1 MTGPEQS
8 LLSKLLAM
16 SKINDSRSYGQGA
29 QGEPEAPKA
38 TKVSFFKRLRYNFDN
53 SLSKPGAFV
62 GYVFIAIIFL
72 ALIMT
77 AVQGAIAA
85 VAALNQPLE
94 PATFF
99 FVFWES
105 FTKILGIGSTA
116 AWGAQ
121 IINALYWAIGIAI
134 SGAVIG
140 FISAQIIRAVAK
152 LQEGKSAVIE
162 SGHTLILGWSN
173 RVFPILSELAI
184 ANENV
189 RKPRVVVFAP
199 TTRAIMDAEIRSRVP
214 NLGKLKVITRTGDST
229 NPEDLKRANVS
240 SAKSIIILDADES
253 GDATIV
259 STVLAVKAV
268 NANPSTRI
276 IAELDDAHTAEAI
289 TSATNNQVIAVRS
302 QEVIARVTAQASRQP
317 GLAAVTLD
325 LLDFAGD
332 EIYISA
338 IPELVGKTYADAL
351 LAFNQ
356 ASVIGL
362 VDANGVAQIN
372 PAPTAK
378 ISAGTKVIAIA
389 EDDDKIIYSGLR
401 SDLKVKKVASSGS
414 SAKKPEHLLFI
425 GWSSMG
431 RAVVGELSQFL
442 PKGST
447 VHIVAEAR
455 HVAPEELKGLS
466 FGKNI
471 KITHASVSGD
481 IDELIAAASAK
492 KYNEVVILGYR
503 EAISEAEADSQ
514 TMLTMLQMNQLF
526 EAKGNG
532 VEPTRL
538 VAEILDSR
546 KAELA
551 RVAAVDDMV
560 VSDNLAALLIAQV
573 SENPAL
579 APVFD
584 DLFDADGASIS
595 VNPIEIYAKVGK
607 PIEYAELVAIGRAH
621 GESVIGYRTLEGS
634 KNSASSG
641 VKLNP
646 IKSMTF
652 TPAKGDGLIVVG
664 DLR

>member
-1 MTGPEQS
+1 
-8 LLSKLLAM
+8 M
-16 SKINDSRSYGQGA
+16 SENKETRSYGQGA
-29 QGEPEAPKA
+29 QGEPDAPQA
-38 TKVSFFKRLRYNFDN
+38 TKVSFRTKLRYNFDN
-53 SLSKPGAFV
+53 SLSKAGAFV
-62 GYVFIAIIFL
+62 GYVFIAIIVL
-72 ALIMT
+72 AFAMT
-77 AVQGAIAA
+77 AVQAAIAA
-85 VAALNQPLE
+85 VQPLNTPLD
-94 PATFF
+94 PASYFF
-99 FVFWES
+99 SYWAA
-105 FTKILGIGSTA
+105 FTKILGIGSTD

-121 IINALYWAIGIAI
+121 IVNFIYWAIGIAI

-140 FISAQIIRAVAK
+140 FISAAIQRAVARLK
-152 LQEGKSAVIE
+152 EGKSAVIE

-184 ANENV
+184 ANENI
-189 RKPRVVVFAP
+189 RKPRVVIFAG
-199 TTRAIMDAEIRSRVP
+199 TARAVMDAEIAARVP
-214 NLGKLKVITRTGDST
+214 NLGKLKVITRTGDVT

-253 GDATIV
+253 GDATVV

-276 IAELDDAHTAEAI
+276 IAELDDANTAEAI
-289 TSATNNQVIAVRS
+289 STATKGQVIAVRS
-302 QEVIARVTAQASRQP
+302 HDVIARVTAQASRQP

-332 EIYISA
+332 EIYFTEVPA
-338 IPELVGKTYADAL
+338 LEGKTYADAL
-351 LAFNQ
+351 LAFNT
-356 ASVIGL
+356 ASVIGV
-362 VDANGVAQIN
+362 VDAKGKTHIN
-372 PAPTAK
+372 PAQTSKIGANAK
-378 ISAGTKVIAIA
+378 IIAIA
-389 EDDDKIIYSGLR
+389 EDDDKIVYTGVREDI
-401 SDLKVKKVASSGS
+401 
-414 SAKKPEHLLFI
+414 AKKKIATHKEPARKAEHLLFI

-431 RAVVGELSQFL
+431 RSVVSELAQFL

-447 VHIVAEAR
+447 VHIVAEKK
-455 HVAPEELKGLS
+455 HVAPEELKGLK
-466 FGKNI
+466 FGSNI
-471 KITHASVSGD
+471 KVTHASVSGD

-492 KYNEVVILGYR
+492 KYNEVIILGYR
-503 EAISEAEADSQ
+503 EAISETEADAQ

-551 RVAAVDDMV
+551 RVAAADDMV

-584 DLFDADGASIS
+584 DLFDADGASIN
-595 VNPIEIYAKVGK
+595 VNPIEHYAPVGK
-607 PIEYAELVAIGRAH
+607 SIEFAELVAIGRAH
-621 GESVIGYRTLEGS
+621 GESVIGYRTLAGS
-634 KNSASSG
+634 KHDPASG

-646 IKSMTF
+646 AKTTKF
-652 TPAKGDGLIVVG
+652 KPAAGDGLVVIG
-664 DLR
+664 DLD

>member
-1 MTGPEQS
+1 
-8 LLSKLLAM
+8 
-16 SKINDSRSYGQGA
+16 
-29 QGEPEAPKA
+29 
-38 TKVSFFKRLRYNFDN
+38 
-53 SLSKPGAFV
+53 
-62 GYVFIAIIFL
+62 
-72 ALIMT
+72 
-77 AVQGAIAA
+77 
-85 VAALNQPLE
+85 
-94 PATFF
+94 
-99 FVFWES
+99 
-105 FTKILGIGSTA
+105 
-116 AWGAQ
+116 
-121 IINALYWAIGIAI
+121 
-134 SGAVIG
+134 
-140 FISAQIIRAVAK
+140 
-152 LQEGKSAVIE
+152 
-162 SGHTLILGWSN
+162 
-173 RVFPILSELAI
+173 
-184 ANENV
+184 
-189 RKPRVVVFAP
+189 
-199 TTRAIMDAEIRSRVP
+199 
-214 NLGKLKVITRTGDST
+214 
-229 NPEDLKRANVS
+229 
-240 SAKSIIILDADES
+240 
-253 GDATIV
+253 V

-268 NANPSTRI
+268 NANPAIRI
-276 IAELDDAHTAEAI
+276 VAELDDAHTADAI
-289 TSATNNQVIAVRS
+289 TSATNNQVIAIRS
-302 QEVIARVTAQASRQP
+302 QDVIARVTAQASRQP

-338 IPELVGKTYADAL
+338 ISQLEGKTYGDAL

-362 VDANGVAQIN
+362 VDADGKSHIN
-372 PAPTAK
+372 PSPTTK
-378 ISAGTKVIAIA
+378 ISSGTKVIAIA
-389 EDDDKIIYSGLR
+389 EDDDRIVYSGVR
-401 SDLKVKKVASSGS
+401 EDLKIKKISS
-414 SAKKPEHLLFI
+414 SARAKKSPEHLLFI

-431 RAVVGELSQFL
+431 RAVVSELSQFL

-447 VHIVAEAR
+447 VHIVAESR
-455 HVAPEELKGLS
+455 HVDPAELKRLN
-466 FGKNI
+466 FGKNL
-471 KITHASVSGD
+471 KVTHSSVSGD

-584 DLFDADGASIS
+584 DLFDAEGASIS

-607 PIEYAELVAIGRAH
+607 PIEFAELVAIGRAH

-634 KNSASSG
+634 KHLASSG

-646 IKSMTF
+646 VKSTMF
-652 TPAKGDGLIVVG
+652 VPAKGDGLIVVG

>member
-1 MTGPEQS
+1 
-8 LLSKLLAM
+8 M
-16 SKINDSRSYGQGA
+16 SKIQDSRSFGQGA
-29 QGEPEAPKA
+29 QGEPETPKA
-38 TKVSFFKRLRYNFDN
+38 QKVSIFKRLRYNFDN

-62 GYVFIAIIFL
+62 GYVFIAIIIL
-72 ALIMT
+72 AFIMT
-77 AVQGAIAA
+77 AVQGSIAT
-85 VAALNQPLE
+85 VVALNEPLD
-94 PATFF
+94 PATYF

-116 AWGAQ
+116 AWGTQ
-121 IINALYWAIGIAI
+121 IVNTFYWAIGIAI

-189 RKPRVVVFAP
+189 RKPRVVIFA
-199 TTRAIMDAEIRSRVP
+199 TATRALMDSEIRSRVP
-214 NLGKLKVITRTGDST
+214 NLGKLKVITRTGDPT

-240 SAKSIIILDADES
+240 SAKSIIILDAYES

-268 NANPSTRI
+268 NSNPATKI
-276 IAELDDAHTAEAI
+276 VAELDDENTAEAI
-289 TSATNNQVIAVRS
+289 ASATNNQVIAVRS
-302 QEVIARVTAQASRQP
+302 QNVIARVTAQASRQP

-332 EIYISA
+332 EIYITA
-338 IPELVGKTYADAL
+338 VPQLVGKTYADAL

-362 VDANGVAQIN
+362 VDSSGVASIN
-372 PAPTAK
+372 PKASTK

-389 EDDDKIIYSGLR
+389 QDDDKIVYSGLR
-401 SDLKVKKVASSGS
+401 DDLKVKKVSASAANS
-414 SAKKPEHLLFI
+414 KKPEHLLFI

-431 RAVVGELSQFL
+431 RAVVSELAQFL

-455 HVAPEELKGLS
+455 HVDPAELKGLS

-471 KITHASVSGD
+471 KVTYASVSGD
-481 IDELIAAASAK
+481 IDELIEAASAK
-492 KYNEVVILGYR
+492 RYNEVVILGYR

-584 DLFDADGASIS
+584 DLFDAEGASIS
-595 VNPIEIYAKVGK
+595 VNPIEIYAKPGK

-634 KNSASSG
+634 KHQASSG

-646 IKSMTF
+646 IKSTQF
-652 TPAKGDGLIVVG
+652 VPAKGDGLIVVG

>member
-1 MTGPEQS
+1 
-8 LLSKLLAM
+8 M

-29 QGEPEAPKA
+29 QGEPGAPKA
-38 TKVSFFKRLRYNFDN
+38 QKVSFFTRLQYNFDN

-62 GYVFIAIIFL
+62 GYVFVAIIFL
-72 ALIMT
+72 AILMT

-85 VAALNQPLE
+85 VAALNEPLD
-94 PATFF
+94 PASYFF
-99 FVFWES
+99 SFWAS
-105 FTKILGIGSTA
+105 FTKILGIGSTD

-121 IINALYWAIGIAI
+121 LINTLYWAIGIAI

-173 RVFPILSELAI
+173 RIFPILSELAI

-189 RKPRVVVFAP
+189 RKPRVVIFAS
-199 TTRAIMDAEIRSRVP
+199 TSRAVMDAEIRSRVA
-214 NLGKLKVITRTGDST
+214 NLGKLKVITRTGDVT

-240 SAKSIIILDADES
+240 SAKSIIILDADEV
-253 GDATIV
+253 GDANIV

-268 NANPSTRI
+268 NANASTRI
-276 IAELDDAHTAEAI
+276 IAELDDDHTAEAI
-289 TSATNNQVIAVRS
+289 TTATNGQVIAVRS
-302 QEVIARVTAQASRQP
+302 QHVIARVTAQASRQP

-332 EIYISA
+332 EIYITA
-338 IPELVGKTYADAL
+338 IPELVGKTYGDAL
-351 LAFNQ
+351 LAFNE

-362 VDANGVAQIN
+362 VDSNGVAQIN
-372 PAPTAK
+372 PKTATK
-378 ISAGTKVIAIA
+378 IAAGSKVIAIA
-389 EDDDKIIYSGLR
+389 LDDDKIIYSGIR
-401 SDLKVKKVASSGS
+401 KDLVSKKVAKKAAGKS
-414 SAKKPEHLLFI
+414 KPEHLLFI

-431 RAVVGELSQFL
+431 RAVVNELAEFL

-455 HVAPEELKGLS
+455 HVAPEQLKGLS

-471 KITHASVSGD
+471 KVTFASVTGD
-481 IDELIAAASAK
+481 IDDLIKAASAK

-514 TMLTMLQMNQLF
+514 TMLTMLQMNQIF

-584 DLFDADGASIS
+584 DLFDADGASLS
-595 VNPIEIYAKVGK
+595 VNAIETYAPVGK
-607 PIEYAELVAIGRAH
+607 SIEFAELVAIGKAH
-621 GESVIGYRTLEGS
+621 GESVIGYRTLAGS
-634 KNSASSG
+634 KKLASSG

-646 IKSMTF
+646 AKTAKF

-664 DLR
+664 DLRK

>member
-1 MTGPEQS
+1 MSPM
-8 LLSKLLAM
+8 SKL
-16 SKINDSRSYGQGA
+16 NESRSYGQGA
-29 QGEPEAPKA
+29 QGEPDAPKA
-38 TKVSFFKRLRYNFDN
+38 SKVSFFTRLRYNFDN

-72 ALIMT
+72 AIIMSGIQRG
-77 AVQGAIAA
+77 VAA
-85 VAALNQPLE
+85 VVALNEPLD
-94 PATFF
+94 PATYFF
-99 FVFWES
+99 SFWEA

-116 AWGAQ
+116 AWGTQ
-121 IINALYWAIGIAI
+121 LINTLYWAIGIAI

-189 RKPRVVVFAP
+189 RKPRVVIFAP
-199 TTRAIMDAEIRSRVP
+199 TARAVMDSEIRSRVA
-214 NLGKLKVITRTGDST
+214 NLGKLKVITRTGDVT

-253 GDATIV
+253 GDANIV
-259 STVLAVKAV
+259 STVLAVKSV
-268 NANPSTRI
+268 NSNTATRI
-276 IAELDDAHTAEAI
+276 IAELDDENTAEAI
-289 TSATNNQVIAVRS
+289 STATNGQVIAVRS
-302 QEVIARVTAQASRQP
+302 QNVIARVTAQASRQP

-332 EIYISA
+332 EIYITA
-338 IPELVGKTYADAL
+338 VRELVGKTYGEAL
-351 LAFNQ
+351 LAFNE

-362 VDANGVAQIN
+362 VDSKGVAQIN
-372 PAPTAK
+372 PPATTK
-378 ISAGTKVIAIA
+378 IPAGTKVIAIA
-389 EDDDKIIYSGLR
+389 LDDDKIIYSGIR
-401 SDLKVKKVASSGS
+401 KDLVAKKIAKKASGKS
-414 SAKKPEHLLFI
+414 KPEHLLFI

-431 RAVVGELSQFL
+431 RAVVSELAQFL
-442 PKGST
+442 PTGST
-447 VHIVAEAR
+447 VHIVAESR
-455 HVAPEELKGLS
+455 HVAAEELKGLK

-471 KITHASVSGD
+471 KVTHASVSGD
-481 IDELIAAASAK
+481 IDDLIKAASAK

-595 VNPIEIYAKVGK
+595 VNPIETYAPVGK
-607 PIEYAELVAIGRAH
+607 SIEFAELVAIGKAH
-621 GESVIGYRTLEGS
+621 GESVIGYRTLAGS
-634 KNSASSG
+634 KQQASSG

-646 IKSMTF
+646 AKTAKF

-664 DLR
+664 DLRK

>member
-1 MTGPEQS
+1 
-8 LLSKLLAM
+8 M

-38 TKVSFFKRLRYNFDN
+38 NKVSFFQKLRYNFDN

-62 GYVFIAIIFL
+62 GYVFIAIIIL
-72 ALIMT
+72 AFIMT
-77 AVQGAIAA
+77 AVQGAIAT
-85 VAALNQPLE
+85 VTALNEPLD
-94 PATFF
+94 PATYF
-99 FVFWES
+99 FVFWDA

-116 AWGAQ
+116 AWGTQ
-121 IINALYWAIGIAI
+121 IINTFYWAIGIAI

-189 RKPRVVVFAP
+189 RKPRVVIFASA
-199 TTRAIMDAEIRSRVP
+199 TRALMDSEIRSRVP
-214 NLGKLKVITRTGDST
+214 NLGKLKVITRTGDPT

-268 NANPSTRI
+268 NANPKTRI
-276 IAELDDAHTAEAI
+276 IAELDDENTAEAI

-302 QEVIARVTAQASRQP
+302 QNVIARVTAQASRQP

-338 IPELVGKTYADAL
+338 IPELLGKTYGDAL
-351 LAFNQ
+351 LAFNH

-372 PAPTAK
+372 PATTTK

-389 EDDDKIIYSGLR
+389 EDDDRIIYSGLR
-401 SDLKVKKVASSGS
+401 SDLKFKKATSSAAA
-414 SAKKPEHLLFI
+414 AKKPEHLLFI

-431 RAVVGELSQFL
+431 RAVVSELAQFL

-455 HVAPEELKGLS
+455 HVDPAELKGLN

-471 KITHASVSGD
+471 KVSYASVSGD

-607 PIEYAELVAIGRAH
+607 PIEFAELVAIGRAQ

-634 KNSASSG
+634 KNSAASG

-646 IKSMTF
+646 VKSASF

>member
-1 MTGPEQS
+1 M
-8 LLSKLLAM
+8 SKL
-16 SKINDSRSYGQGA
+16 NDSRSYGQGA
-29 QGEPEAPKA
+29 QGEPDAPQA
-38 TKVSFFKRLRYNFDN
+38 QKVSFFTRLRYNFDN

-72 ALIMT
+72 AFIMS
-77 AVQGAIAA
+77 AIQRA
-85 VAALNQPLE
+85 VAAVVALNEPLD
-94 PATFF
+94 PATYFF
-99 FVFWES
+99 SFWES

-116 AWGAQ
+116 AWGTQ
-121 IINALYWAIGIAI
+121 LINTLYWAIGIAI

-189 RKPRVVVFAP
+189 RKPRVVIFAP
-199 TTRAIMDAEIRSRVP
+199 TTRAVMDAEIRSRVA
-214 NLGKLKVITRTGDST
+214 NLGKLKVITRTGDVT

-253 GDATIV
+253 GDANIV
-259 STVLAVKAV
+259 STVLAVKSV
-268 NANPSTRI
+268 NSNTATRI
-276 IAELDDAHTAEAI
+276 IAELDDENTAEAI
-289 TSATNNQVIAVRS
+289 STATNGQVIAVRS
-302 QEVIARVTAQASRQP
+302 QNVIARVTAQASRQP

-332 EIYISA
+332 EIYITA
-338 IPELVGKTYADAL
+338 IKELVGKTYGEAL
-351 LAFNQ
+351 LAFNE

-362 VDANGVAQIN
+362 VDSKGFAQIN
-372 PAPTAK
+372 PPATTK
-378 ISAGTKVIAIA
+378 IQAGTKVIAIA
-389 EDDDKIIYSGLR
+389 LDDDKIIYSGIR
-401 SDLKVKKVASSGS
+401 KDLVSKKVAKKASGKS
-414 SAKKPEHLLFI
+414 KPEHLLFI

-431 RAVVGELSQFL
+431 RAVVSELSQFL
-442 PKGST
+442 PAGST

-455 HVAPEELKGLS
+455 HVAAEELKGLK

-471 KITHASVSGD
+471 KVTYASVTGD
-481 IDELIAAASAK
+481 IDDLIKAASAK

-595 VNPIEIYAKVGK
+595 VNSIETYAPLGK
-607 PIEYAELVAIGRAH
+607 SIEFAELVAIGKAH

-634 KNSASSG
+634 KKLASSG

-646 IKSMTF
+646 AKTTKF

-664 DLR
+664 ELRR

>member
-1 MTGPEQS
+1 
-8 LLSKLLAM
+8 M

-29 QGEPEAPKA
+29 QGEPDAPKA
-38 TKVSFFKRLRYNFDN
+38 QRVSFFTRLQYNFDN

-62 GYVFIAIIFL
+62 GYVFVAIIFL
-72 ALIMT
+72 AILMT

-85 VAALNQPLE
+85 VAALNEPLD
-94 PATFF
+94 PASYFF
-99 FVFWES
+99 SFWAS
-105 FTKILGIGSTA
+105 FTKILGIGSTD

-121 IINALYWAIGIAI
+121 LINTLYWAIGIAI

-173 RVFPILSELAI
+173 RIFPILSELAI

-189 RKPRVVVFAP
+189 RKPRVVIFAS
-199 TTRAIMDAEIRSRVP
+199 TSRAVMDAEIRSRVA
-214 NLGKLKVITRTGDST
+214 NLGKLKVITRTGDVT

-240 SAKSIIILDADES
+240 SAKSIIILDADEV
-253 GDATIV
+253 GDANIV

-268 NANPSTRI
+268 NANASTRI
-276 IAELDDAHTAEAI
+276 IAELDDDHTAEAI
-289 TSATNNQVIAVRS
+289 TTATNGQVIAVRS
-302 QEVIARVTAQASRQP
+302 QHVIARVTAQASRQP

-332 EIYISA
+332 EIYITA
-338 IPELVGKTYADAL
+338 IPELVGKTYGDAL
-351 LAFNQ
+351 LAFNK

-362 VDANGVAQIN
+362 VDANGVPQVN
-372 PAPTAK
+372 PKTTTK
-378 ISAGTKVIAIA
+378 IESGTKVIAIA
-389 EDDDKIIYSGLR
+389 EDDDRIVYSGLR
-401 SDLKVKKVASSGS
+401 NDLTVKKVAKTQK
-414 SAKKPEHLLFI
+414 SAAKPEHLLFI

-431 RAVVGELSQFL
+431 RAVVNELAEFL

-455 HVAPEELKGLS
+455 HVAPEQLKGLS

-471 KITHASVSGD
+471 KVTFASVTGD
-481 IDELIAAASAK
+481 IDDLIKAASAK

-560 VSDNLAALLIAQV
+560 VSDNLAALLIAQI

-584 DLFDADGASIS
+584 DLFDADGASLS
-595 VNPIEIYAKVGK
+595 VNPVEIYARVGK
-607 PIEYAELVAIGRAH
+607 AIEFAELVAIGKAH
-621 GESVIGYRTLEGS
+621 GESVIGYRTLAGS
-634 KNSASSG
+634 KQQASSG

-646 IKSMTF
+646 SKTSKF

-664 DLR
+664 NLRK

>member
-1 MTGPEQS
+1 MP
-8 LLSKLLAM
+8 
-16 SKINDSRSYGQGA
+16 KINDSRSYGQGA
-29 QGEPEAPKA
+29 QGEPDAPKA
-38 TKVSFFKRLRYNFDN
+38 QKVSLFTRLRYNFDN

-62 GYVFIAIIFL
+62 GYVFVAIIVL
-72 ALIMT
+72 AILMT
-77 AVQGAIAA
+77 AIQGAIAA
-85 VAALNQPLE
+85 VAALNQPLD
-94 PATFF
+94 PASYFF
-99 FVFWES
+99 SFWAS
-105 FTKILGIGSTA
+105 FTKILGIGSTD

-121 IINALYWAIGIAI
+121 LINTLYWAIGIAI

-173 RVFPILSELAI
+173 RIFPILSELAI

-189 RKPRVVVFAP
+189 RKPRVVIFGP
-199 TTRAIMDAEIRSRVP
+199 TTRAVMDAEIRSRVP
-214 NLGKLKVITRTGDST
+214 SLGKLKVITRTGDVT

-240 SAKSIIILDADES
+240 TAKSIIILDADEV
-253 GDATIV
+253 GDANIV

-276 IAELDDAHTAEAI
+276 VAELDDDHTAEAI
-289 TSATNNQVIAVRS
+289 TTATNGQVIAVRS
-302 QEVIARVTAQASRQP
+302 QDVIARVTAQASRQP

-332 EIYISA
+332 EIYMTA
-338 IPELVGKTYADAL
+338 VPELVGKTYGEAL

-362 VDANGVAQIN
+362 VDANGVPRVN
-372 PAPTAK
+372 PKPTTK
-378 ISAGTKVIAIA
+378 IESGTKVIAIA
-389 EDDDKIIYSGLR
+389 EDDDRIVYSGLR
-401 SDLKVKKVASSGS
+401 NDLTVKKATKTTKST
-414 SAKKPEHLLFI
+414 AKPEHLLFI

-431 RAVVGELSQFL
+431 RAVVSELAEFL

-471 KITHASVSGD
+471 KVTFASVSGD
-481 IDELIAAASAK
+481 IDDLIKAASAK

-514 TMLTMLQMNQLF
+514 TMLTMLQMNQIF

-584 DLFDADGASIS
+584 DLFAADGASLS
-595 VNPIEIYAKVGK
+595 VNPIEHYAPVGK
-607 PIEYAELVAIGRAH
+607 PIEFAQLVAIGRAN
-621 GESVIGYRTLEGS
+621 GESVIGYRTLAGS
-634 KNSASSG
+634 KQQASSG

-646 IKSMTF
+646 TKTTMI
-652 TPAKGDGLIVVG
+652 TPATGDGLIVVWE
-664 DLR
+664 LRH

>member
-1 MTGPEQS
+1 
-8 LLSKLLAM
+8 M

-29 QGEPEAPKA
+29 QGEPDAPKA
-38 TKVSFFKRLRYNFDN
+38 HKVSFFTRLRYNFDN

-72 ALIMT
+72 AFIMS
-77 AVQGAIAA
+77 AVQRGVSA
-85 VAALNQPLE
+85 VVALNEPLD
-94 PATFF
+94 PATYFF
-99 FVFWES
+99 SFWEA

-116 AWGAQ
+116 AWGTQ
-121 IINALYWAIGIAI
+121 LINTMYWAIGIAI

-189 RKPRVVVFAP
+189 RKPRVVIFAP
-199 TTRAIMDAEIRSRVP
+199 TARAVMDAEIRSRVA
-214 NLGKLKVITRTGDST
+214 NLGKLKVITRTGDVT

-240 SAKSIIILDADES
+240 TAKSIIILDADES
-253 GDATIV
+253 GDANIV

-268 NANPSTRI
+268 NANTSTRI
-276 IAELDDAHTAEAI
+276 VAELDDANTAEAI
-289 TSATNNQVIAVRS
+289 TSATIGQVIAVRS
-302 QEVIARVTAQASRQP
+302 QNVIARVTAQASRQP

-332 EIYISA
+332 EIYITE
-338 IPELVGKTYADAL
+338 IPDLVGKTYGDAL
-351 LAFNQ
+351 LAFDS

-362 VDANGVAQIN
+362 VDKSGVAQVN
-372 PAPTAK
+372 PPASTK
-378 ISAGTKVIAIA
+378 IAAGTKVIAIA
-389 EDDDKIIYSGLR
+389 EDDDKIVYSGIR
-401 SDLKVKKVASSGS
+401 KDLTAKKTTTSTKA
-414 SAKKPEHLLFI
+414 AAKPEHLLFI

-431 RAVVGELSQFL
+431 RAVVSELAEFL

-455 HVAPEELKGLS
+455 HVDPEELKGLK

-471 KITHASVSGD
+471 KVSYASVTGD
-481 IDELIAAASAK
+481 IDDLIEAASAK

-595 VNPIEIYAKVGK
+595 VNPIESYAPVGK
-607 PIEYAELVAIGRAH
+607 SIEFAQLVAIGRAN
-621 GESVIGYRTLEGS
+621 GESVIGYRTLAGS
-634 KNSASSG
+634 KHLASSG

-646 IKSMTF
+646 AKTTKF

-664 DLR
+664 ELGH

>member
-1 MTGPEQS
+1 MPKT
-8 LLSKLLAM
+8 
-16 SKINDSRSYGQGA
+16 NNSRSYGQGA

-38 TKVSFFKRLRYNFDN
+38 NKVNFLKRLRYNFDN

-62 GYVFIAIIFL
+62 GYVFIAIIIL
-72 ALIMT
+72 AFVMT

-85 VAALNQPLE
+85 VAALNEPLD
-94 PATFF
+94 PATYF

-121 IINALYWAIGIAI
+121 IINTIYWAIGIAI

-189 RKPRVVVFAP
+189 RKPRVVIFASA
-199 TTRAIMDAEIRSRVP
+199 TRALMEAEIRSRVP
-214 NLGKLKVITRTGDST
+214 NLGKLRVITRTGDST

-240 SAKSIIILDADES
+240 SAKSIIILDADET

-259 STVLAVKAV
+259 STVLAVKSV
-268 NANPSTRI
+268 NANPKTRI
-276 IAELDDAHTAEAI
+276 IAELDDENTAEAI
-289 TSATNNQVIAVRS
+289 TSATNGQVIAVRS
-302 QEVIARVTAQASRQP
+302 QNVIARVTAQASRQP

-332 EIYISA
+332 EIYITA

-362 VDANGVAQIN
+362 VDANGVSQIN
-372 PAPTAK
+372 PSSTTK

-389 EDDDKIIYSGLR
+389 QDDDKIVYTGIR
-401 SDLKVKKVASSGS
+401 EDLKNKKVSTA
-414 SAKKPEHLLFI
+414 AFKKAPEHLLFI

-431 RAVVGELSQFL
+431 RAVVRELAQFL

-447 VHIVAEAR
+447 VHIVAESR
-455 HVAPEELKGLS
+455 HVALEELKGLK
-466 FGKNI
+466 FGTNI
-471 KITHASVSGD
+471 KVTHASVSGD
-481 IDELIAAASAK
+481 IDELIEAASAK
-492 KYNEVVILGYR
+492 RYNEIVILGYR
-503 EAISEAEADSQ
+503 EAISVAEADSQ
-514 TMLTMLQMNQLF
+514 TMLTMLQMNQIF
-526 EAKGNG
+526 EATNNR

-573 SENPAL
+573 SENPDL
-579 APVFD
+579 AKVFD
-584 DLFDADGASIS
+584 DLFDADSASLS
-595 VNPIEIYAKVGK
+595 VKPIDTYTKVGN

-634 KNSASSG
+634 KNQASSG

-646 IKSMTF
+646 IKSMMF

-664 DLR
+664 DHR

>member
-1 MTGPEQS
+1 MTKIA
-8 LLSKLLAM
+8 LM
-16 SKINDSRSYGQGA
+16 SKIQNSRSYGQGA
-29 QGEPEAPKA
+29 QGEPEAPKSQ
-38 TKVSFFKRLRYNFDN
+38 KVSIFKRLRYNFDN

-62 GYVFIAIIFL
+62 GYVFIAIIIL
-72 ALIMT
+72 AFIMT
-77 AVQGAIAA
+77 AVQGSIAT
-85 VAALNQPLE
+85 VVALNEPLD
-94 PATFF
+94 PATYFF
-99 FVFWES
+99 KFWES

-116 AWGAQ
+116 AWGTQ
-121 IINALYWAIGIAI
+121 IVNTFYWAIGIAI

-189 RKPRVVVFAP
+189 RKPRVVIFA
-199 TTRAIMDAEIRSRVP
+199 TATRALMDSEIRSRVP
-214 NLGKLKVITRTGDST
+214 NLGKLKVITRTGDPT

-268 NANPSTRI
+268 NSNPATRI
-276 IAELDDAHTAEAI
+276 IAELDDENTAEAI
-289 TSATNNQVIAVRS
+289 ASATNNQVIAVRS
-302 QEVIARVTAQASRQP
+302 QNVIARVTAQASRQP

-332 EIYISA
+332 EIYITA
-338 IPELVGKTYADAL
+338 VPQLVGKTYADAL

-356 ASVIGL
+356 ASVIGI
-362 VDANGVAQIN
+362 VDSSGVASIN
-372 PAPTAK
+372 PKASTK
-378 ISAGTKVIAIA
+378 ILAGTKVIAIA
-389 EDDDKIIYSGLR
+389 QDDDKIVYSGLR
-401 SDLKVKKVASSGS
+401 EDLKVKRVSAS
-414 SAKKPEHLLFI
+414 ANNKKKPEHLLFI

-431 RAVVGELSQFL
+431 RAVVSELAQFL

-455 HVAPEELKGLS
+455 HVDPAELKGLS
-466 FGKNI
+466 FGRNI
-471 KITHASVSGD
+471 KVTYASVSGD
-481 IDELIAAASAK
+481 IDELIEAASAK
-492 KYNEVVILGYR
+492 RYNEVVILGYR

-514 TMLTMLQMNQLF
+514 TMLTMLQINQLF

-584 DLFDADGASIS
+584 DLFDAEGASIS
-595 VNPIEIYAKVGK
+595 VNPIEIYAKPGK

-634 KNSASSG
+634 KHQASSG

-646 IKSMTF
+646 IKSTQF
-652 TPAKGDGLIVVG
+652 VPAKGDGLIVVG